1 MTELL
6 TRTSATTSYDDD
18 GAWTARSTWL
28 RGLLGAA
35 WAVSVGVAS
44 LVVVVLVTWAADSR
58 AASGAASA
66 MRAALQVWLVGHHV
80 PLHVTGAGTVALAP
94 LLLTACL
101 FALVARAAA
110 AVARLDDVDDGY
122 GVARV
127 AFAVGLPYAALTTF
141 VAAAATAA
149 PVRPSPLAAVGCGLL
164 LGLTA
169 AAWGAARGAG
179 LVGALWGALPD
190 RVRVPAG
197 AGLASIGVLL
207 TGSTLLLAMSLA
219 VHGASVGHAVGD
231 LGGGAVAAAVLVVL
245 DLALLPNAVACV
257 LGYVAGPG
265 FAVGAGSTVTMGGGH
280 EGAVPALPLLAAL
293 PTGPASG
300 PVVVLAVAM
309 VVAAGALAAWRVARA
324 GLSLVPSMVAAA
336 GAGVAAGLVA
346 AAVAAV
352 AGGPAG
358 PGRMATVGVSPWQA
372 GLAVTV
378 EVAVVAVGAVGLL
391 TWRRGR

>member
-6 TRTSATTSYDDD
+6 TRTRSATSYDDD
-18 GAWTARSTWL
+18 AWLARSTWL

-58 AASGAASA
+58 AASGATSA
-66 MRAALQVWLVGHHV
+66 MRAALQIWLVGHHV
-80 PLHVTGAGTVALAP
+80 PLHVAGSGTVAIAP

-110 AVARLDDVDDGY
+110 AVARIEDVCDGY
-122 GVARV
+122 GVVRV
-127 AFAVGLPYAALTTF
+127 ALAVGLPYAALTTF

-164 LGLTA
+164 LGVLA

-179 LVGALWGALPD
+179 LVGALWGALPE

-197 AGLASIGVLL
+197 AGLAALGVLL
-207 TGSTLLLAMSLA
+207 VGSALLLATSLA
-219 VHGASVGHAVGD
+219 VHGASIGHAVGD
-231 LGGGAVAAAVLVVL
+231 LGGGAVAATVLVVL

-280 EGAVPALPLLAAL
+280 DGAVPALPLLAAL
-293 PTGPASG
+293 PTGAASG
-300 PVVVLAVAM
+300 LVVTLAAVI
-309 VVAAGALAAWRVARA
+309 VVAAGVMAARRVARA
-324 GLSLVPSMVAAA
+324 GLPLVASMAAAA
-336 GAGVAAGLVA
+336 GAGAVAGLVT
-346 AAVAAV
+346 AAVVAV

-391 TWRRGR
+391 TRRRGR